1 MNQPSS
7 THTEPTCFIDEVLDA
22 LCEHPLYA
30 SQQLNRMAVVLPSHR
45 AMSRLKKGLIRRMG
59 TPGRLPQCFV
69 LGGFIEGLSPW
80 KVADPLEVTARLFAL
95 MKDQV
100 DGLQRRGIRATF
112 INSTVPPQE
121 RRERLVGLREGRFE
135 LLYVAPERFSDH
147 FLRRLAGAD
156 IRLLA
161 IDEAHCLSQWGHD
174 FRPDYLKLG
183 DLRRAID
190 GPAMA
195 VTATAT
201 PRVREALASLL
212 GLKTPLEV
220 LGGVERANL
229 TFRVEHHTGD
239 ITRAR
244 RTAALIRE
252 HVGSGRAIIY
262 TATRKRVVSLATR
275 LRAEGLKVA
284 HYHAGRSESARTTA
298 QARFAS
304 GKARVMVATQAFGM
318 GIDHPDVRLVVHASS
333 PGSLEAY
340 YQEAGRAGRDGA
352 PATCVLLYGHGDA
365 VTQAR
370 LRGKTPSPGATEG
383 WKALQDYAFGDMCR
397 QQMLCRWFTE
407 DSGTACGRCDHCMA
421 PLDVASMVAAS
432 RGLAQKRQQDR
443 SKKRAAEAAV
453 VLDSEHDEV
462 MITFVTHLKKP
473 LGKRRIALG
482 LRGSRSKDILKRKLD
497 HNPAFGALKGI
508 PEAAIMDRLEHLLQ
522 HGRLA
527 RKGRKYPTVWLPDK
541 RVRPPADPSRPKRS
555 KWTSPVA
562 RDLANYRRRQARKR
576 RWKPFQIFNDAT
588 IRALEGSRPLTV
600 AELLAVPGMGP
611 KRVARYGQDLLE
623 IIASATEAS

>member
-1 MNQPSS
+1 MTAEIVRS
-7 THTEPTCFIDEVLDA
+7 VLKTYWGFSHLRPHQHA
-22 LCEHPLYA
+22 A
-30 SQQLNRMAVVLPSHR
+30 VNAQLGGQDTVVVLPTGGGKSLCYQLP
-45 AMSRLKKGLIRRMG
+45 ALIRHARGEGPTLVISPLVALMVDQVEALRARGVPAVALYRGVRASKDELTRAPLIYVSPERMG
-59 TPGRLPQCFV
+59 KASAQ
-69 LGGFIEGLSPW
+69 
-80 KVADPLEVTARLFAL
+80 KAL
-95 MKDQV
+95 
-100 DGLQRRGIRATF
+100 LALRPAGI
-112 INSTVPPQE
+112 
-121 RRERLVGLREGRFE
+121 
-135 LLYVAPERFSDH
+135 
-147 FLRRLAGAD
+147 
-156 IRLLA
+156 A
-161 IDEAHCLSQWGHD
+161 IDEAHCVSQWGHD

-407 DSGTACGRCDHCMA
+407 DPGTACGRCDHCMA